1 MENSNARKPIRASN
15 QLYKQATIKGYK
27 GSYADFCEEVN
38 LRNTE
43 VVSEN
48 TKIHFNDTGAA
59 AAQSEFEQRTPL
71 NSGGEA
77 ANEAH
82 PDQYDIPTRMVA
94 LKPTKEEETILG
106 MPRGLAIGLGIVT
119 LIFVLGLIY
128 YFYTNNKKAE
138 GGVAEG
144 AAPVAAEAAPA
155 ATTTTATTAE

>member
-71 NSGGEA
+71 NADAGEV

-82 PDQYDIPTRMVA
+82 PGQYDIPTRMVA
-94 LKPTKEEETILG
+94 LKPTKEDETILG
-106 MPRGLAIGLGIVT
+106 MPRGLAIGLGVVT

-128 YFYTNNKKAE
+128 YFYTKNKKAE
-138 GGVAEG
+138 GGVVEG
-144 AAPVAAEAAPA
+144 AAPVAA
-155 ATTTTATTAE
+155 ATTTAE